1 MKIHRRVK
9 SGMQN
14 NPKSRDSSGASYT
27 ESLTEEDPGVPAY
40 ATPGMQKGK
49 GSIFKLYDLFICM
62 SIFEIPASI
71 GKYMLINANSQ
82 YSFGSS
88 TSVVLS
94 LPNSVSL

>member
-1 MKIHRRVK
+1 MKIHERVK

-14 NPKSRDSSGASYT
+14 KPKPRNSSVASYT
-27 ESLTEEDPGVPAY
+27 DSLTEEDPGAPAY
-40 ATPGMQKGK
+40 ATPGIQKGK
-49 GSIFKLYDLFICM
+49 GSIFKLDDLLICI
-62 SIFEIPASI
+62 SIFGIPATI
-71 GKYMLINANSQ
+71 GKCMLINANSQ